1 MSIVSNGMRSTIP
14 LLVKDISLAEVMT
27 TNNDGDP
34 TLRTSAVST
43 VDLTAL
49 GETTDP
55 SSASTVIGLLK
66 SIKATLTV

>member
-14 LLVKDISLAEVMT
+14 LLVKDISLAEAMT
-27 TNNDGDP
+27 TNDDGDP
-34 TLRTSAVST
+34 TLRTSS

-66 SIKATLTV
+66 SIIVHLS